1 MTGAKRILIID
12 DNQDIHADFRKV
24 FGCTAAHASSID
36 QLEAQLFGGEMA
48 SEKLKAGLEIE
59 IDSAY
64 QGDEG
69 VRMALDAARRGQP
82 YYMAFV
88 DVRMPPGMDGIKTI
102 KAIWQ
107 ELPELPCVICT
118 AYSDY
123 DWNDIRREL
132 GKSNHLLILKKPFD
146 AIEVLQ
152 LAQSTAE
159 KRELAES
166 AKNYLEAVECKV
178 EELKKKEQELELYN
192 QELLAA
198 KHNLEAQ
205 AAELASKSEQLEI
218 AKAAAEAAN
227 RAKSEFLANMSHELR
242 TPLNGVIGLGQ
253 LLMDT
258 NLDAQQR
265 RYVEAAKLS
274 AKVLL
279 QLINDVLDFSK
290 IEAGRME
297 LESIDFDLHGVI
309 ERALAMIAEEA
320 GKKKLELVSF
330 VEPALP
336 SQVRGDPG
344 RVQQILTNLLSNAV
358 KFTAQGHVGL
368 NVSLA
373 SQTADEVTVRCAVS
387 DTGTGIPKD
396 LQSRLFQSFSQV
408 DSSTTRKF
416 GGTGLGLSI
425 CKRLTEMM
433 GGEIGVESEHGK
445 GSTFAFTVRFK
456 KSLTP
461 DARPELAN
469 SLPLFGLRVLCVD
482 DSPSV
487 LASLERQLTAWGC
500 QCQTAEDGAAALSLL
515 RTAVA
520 SDRPIQVAI
529 LDLCMPGL
537 RGDELAGAIR
547 ANPALRDTLIY
558 MMTGL
563 QDAPLDTELDELG
576 VSATLRKP
584 ITASPL
590 FDLLML
596 ALKPAI
602 IGAASH
608 PLAAEA
614 AALAARTRSKQ
625 AAAKK
630 ARILLVEDNE
640 VNQLVAAEMLKSAGY
655 GCEIRSNGQQA
666 LEALTRAEYDLVLMD
681 CQMPEMDGYE
691 ATRSI
696 RQSERQAGK
705 TKPLPILAL
714 TANALVGDR
723 QRCLEAGM
731 TDYLKK
737 PLDRKQLLDSLERFL
752 PYEEPEAEAGR
763 AGRPRPA
770 NEAGRTGRPRPANEA
785 SVEQGP
791 EAPDES
797 LPAWNCDA
805 VAERFMGDWNFVMT
819 LLDKFD
825 HQAEA
830 DLKQLE
836 ARIAERNAEQMA
848 LIAHRLKGAAASLSA
863 CALAGSAAR
872 LEALGRQ
879 ANMDEAEACFASLQS
894 EWERFRRCRR
904 EAAAAHGKI

>member
-1 MTGAKRILIID
+1 MTGVKRILIVD
-12 DNQDIHADFRKV
+12 DNKDIHADFRKV
-24 FGCTAAHASSID
+24 FGCASAPTSSID
-36 QLEAQLFGGEMA
+36 QLEAELFGGEAA
-48 SEKLKAGLEIE
+48 SALAQSSLQIE

-64 QGDEG
+64 QGEDG
-69 VRMALDAARRGQP
+69 VRMAFEAARRGEP

-88 DVRMPPGMDGIKTI
+88 DVRMPPGMDGVKVI

-107 ELPELPCVICT
+107 KLPELPCVICT

-123 DWNDIRREL
+123 DWNDISREL
-132 GKSNHLLILKKPFD
+132 GRTNNLLILKKPFD

-152 LAQSTAE
+152 LALATAE
-159 KRELAES
+159 KQELAKS
-166 AKNYLEAVECKV
+166 AKSYLEAVERKV
-178 EELKKKEQELELYN
+178 EELKKKEAELGRYN

-198 KHNLEAQ
+198 KHHLEAQ
-205 AAELASKSEQLEI
+205 AAELASKSQQLEI
-218 AKAAAEAAN
+218 ARAAAEAAN

-258 NLDAQQR
+258 DLDPQQR

-297 LESIDFDLHGVI
+297 LETIDFDLHGVI

-320 GKKKLELVSF
+320 DKKRLELVSF
-330 VEPALP
+330 VEPDLP
-336 SQVRGDPG
+336 SQVRGDPS
-344 RVQQILTNLLSNAV
+344 RLQQIFTNLLANAV
-358 KFTAQGHVGL
+358 KFTAAGHVAL

-373 SQTADEVTVRCAVS
+373 SQTADELAIRCAVT

-425 CKRLTEMM
+425 CKRLAEMM
-433 GGEIGVESEHGK
+433 GGEIGVESEPGR
-445 GSTFAFTVRFK
+445 GSTFSFTVTFQ
-456 KSLTP
+456 KSKGSP
-461 DARPELAN
+461 AAAAGARLKPLA
-469 SLPLFGLRVLCVD
+469 GMRVLCVD

-487 LASLERQLTAWGC
+487 LASLQRQLEAWGC
-500 QCQTAEDGAAALSLL
+500 DCETAEDGAAALKLL
-515 RTAVA
+515 RAA
-520 SDRPIQVAI
+520 LADNRPFQVAI
-529 LDLCMPGL
+529 IDLCMPGL

-547 ANPALRDTLIY
+547 ANPALRELRLYI
-558 MMTGL
+558 MTGL
-563 QDAPLDTELDELG
+563 QDAPLDSELCELG
-576 VSATLRKP
+576 VTGVLRKP

-590 FDLLML
+590 LDLMML
-596 ALKPAI
+596 ASRPE
-602 IGAASH
+602 AASAGGDSTAF
-608 PLAAEA
+608 PAAKRA
-614 AALAARTRSKQ
+614 AVKAAP
-625 AAAKK
+625 KK

-655 GCEIRSNGQQA
+655 RCEIRSNGRQA
-666 LEALTRAEYDLVLMD
+666 LEALAETDFDLVLMD

-691 ATRSI
+691 ATRQI
-696 RQSERQAGK
+696 RQNERQAGK
-705 TKPLPILAL
+705 ARPLPILAL

-737 PLDRKQLLDSLERFL
+737 PLDRGQLLDSLERL
-752 PYEEPEAEAGR
+752 LPEAESDSAAEAAPRQAG
-763 AGRPRPA
+763 APA
-770 NEAGRTGRPRPANEA
+770 ATDKPAPA
-785 SVEQGP
+785 
-791 EAPDES
+791 APSDS
-797 LPAWNCDA
+797 PPAWNCDA
-805 VAERFMGDWNFVMT
+805 VAERFMGDWDFIQT
-819 LLDKFD
+819 LLGKFD
-825 HQAEA
+825 QQAEA

-836 ARIAERNAEQMA
+836 LHVAQRDAEQTS

-863 CALAGSAAR
+863 AALAGAAAR
-872 LEALGRQ
+872 LEAIGRE
-879 ANMDEAEACFASLQS
+879 NRMHEAEATLGALQS
-894 EWERFRRCRR
+894 EWERFRQSRD
-904 EAAAAHGKI
+904 EAAASGRFQKA

>member
-1 MTGAKRILIID
+1 MNGVKRILVID
-12 DNQDIHADFRKV
+12 DNKDIHADFRKV
-24 FGCTAAHASSID
+24 FGCTSAQTSSID
-36 QLEAQLFGGEMA
+36 QLEAELFGGETLTPQA
-48 SEKLKAGLEIE
+48 GAALKIE

-64 QGDEG
+64 QGEDG
-69 VRMALDAARRGQP
+69 VRMALDAARQGKP

-88 DVRMPPGMDGIKTI
+88 DVRMPPGMDGIKVI

-123 DWNDIRREL
+123 DWNDISREL
-132 GKSNHLLILKKPFD
+132 GKSNNLLILKKPFD

-159 KRELAES
+159 KLELADS
-166 AKNYLEAVECKV
+166 AKTYLQTVERKV
-178 EELKKKEQELELYN
+178 DELKKKEAELGRYN

-198 KHNLEAQ
+198 KRSLEAQ
-205 AAELASKSEQLEI
+205 AAELATKSEQLEI
-218 AKAAAEAAN
+218 ARAAAEAAN

-297 LESIDFDLHGVI
+297 LESIDFDLHEVI
-309 ERALAMIAEEA
+309 ERALAMIAEQA
-320 GKKKLELVSF
+320 GNKKLELVSF
-330 VEPALP
+330 IEPALP
-336 SQVRGDPG
+336 SQVRGDPS
-344 RVQQILTNLLSNAV
+344 RWQQIVTNLLSNAV
-358 KFTAQGHVGL
+358 KFTSVGHVAL
-368 NVSLA
+368 NASLV
-373 SQTADEVTVRCAVS
+373 SQTADEVVVRCAVS
-387 DTGTGIPKD
+387 DTGTGIPKE

-425 CKRLTEMM
+425 CKRLAEMM
-433 GGEIGVESEHGK
+433 GGEIGVESEPGQ
-445 GSTFAFTVRFK
+445 GSTFAFTVTFR
-456 KSLTP
+456 KSSATS
-461 DARPELAN
+461 ANAQLAA
-469 SLPLFGLRVLCVD
+469 SKPLAGLRVLCVD

-500 QCQTAEDGAAALSLL
+500 ECQKAEDGATALSLL
-515 RTAVA
+515 RNAAA
-520 SDRPIQVAI
+520 SGRYIQVAI

-547 ANPALRDTLIY
+547 ANPALRDTLLY

-563 QDAPLDTELDELG
+563 QDAPLDTELAELG
-576 VSATLRKP
+576 ISATLRKP

-590 FDLLML
+590 MDLLML

-602 IGAASH
+602 VGAASH
-608 PLAAEA
+608 PLMAEA
-614 AALAARTRSKQ
+614 AASAARS
-625 AAAKK
+625 APKK
-630 ARILLVEDNE
+630 ITPKNARILLVEDNE
-640 VNQLVAAEMLKSAGY
+640 VNQLVAAEMLKAAGY
-655 GCEIRSNGQQA
+655 RCEIRSNGKQA
-666 LEALTRAEYDLVLMD
+666 VEALAAADYDLVLMD

-691 ATRSI
+691 ASRLI
-696 RQSERQAGK
+696 RQKEQQAGT
-705 TKPLPILAL
+705 TKSLPIIAL

-723 QRCLEAGM
+723 QRCLDAGM

-737 PLDRKQLLDSLERFL
+737 PLDRKQLLESLERFL
-752 PYEEPEAEAGR
+752 PQEADSPLDVDEPEATAAIAAGNE
-763 AGRPRPA
+763 PRGA
-770 NEAGRTGRPRPANEA
+770 
-785 SVEQGP
+785 EQHDLP
-791 EAPDES
+791 
-797 LPAWNCDA
+797 PAWDCDA
-805 VAERFMGDWNFVMT
+805 VAERFMGDWDFVMT

-825 HQAEA
+825 VQAEA

-836 ARIAERNAEQMA
+836 LLIAERNAEQTS

-863 CALAGSAAR
+863 GALASVAAR
-872 LEALGRQ
+872 LEAIGRKG
-879 ANMDEAEACFASLQS
+879 AMDEANPCFGELQS
-894 EWERFRRCRR
+894 EWERFRHCRR
-904 EAAAAHGKI
+904 DAAAAHGKTSRA